1 MATVLFSRITYTG
14 YPYLFT
20 LIYVWYILSCVETK
34 ACNFVFFT
42 LQRYTNLQQQTNYLS
57 FCLR

>member
-20 LIYVWYILSCVETK
+20 LIIHVWYILSCVETK

-42 LQRYTNLQQQTNYLS
+42 LQR
-57 FCLR
+57 